1 MASLI
6 AEQLLNGVQLGILL
20 FLIAAGLTLIFGVMD
35 FINLSHGS
43 LFMLGAYFSVLYQ
56 GLTGSFLAA
65 VALAGVSVFAIG
77 LVLEVLLV
85 RRLYAR
91 SHLDHVLVTYGLI
104 LFANEAVSLIW
115 GSVPIFSGL
124 PEALSGQVSLP
135 FGVDYPT
142 YRLLVIAIG
151 ALVGLGL
158 FLLIQRTRL
167 GMLVRAG
174 ATNRTMVSVLGVNI
188 SLIYTLVFALGAL
201 LAGLAGAM
209 AGPILSVQPGMGET
223 VLILSFV
230 VVVIGGLGSIR
241 GALLAAMIVGLIDTM
256 GRAFL
261 RDILS
266 LLFSPQIAG
275 EAAPALASMLVY
287 ILMALILFFRPE
299 GLLPMQ
305 RRS

>member
-6 AEQLLNGVQLGILL
+6 AEQLLNGIQLGILL

-43 LFMLGAYFSVLYQ
+43 LFMMGAYFSVLFQ
-56 GLTGSFLAA
+56 GLTGSFFFA
-65 VALAGVSVFAIG
+65 VGLSAIAVFG
-77 LVLEVLLV
+77 LGLLLEFLLV

-104 LFANEAVSLIW
+104 LIANESVILIW
-115 GSVPIFSGL
+115 GSVPIFSGV
-124 PEALSGQVSLP
+124 PEGLSGQVPLP
-135 FGVDYPT
+135 FGIDYPA
-142 YRLLVIAIG
+142 YRLLVIAVG

-158 FLLIQRTRL
+158 FLLIQKTRI

-174 ATNRTMVSVLGVNI
+174 ATNRTMVSILGVNI
-188 SLIYTLVFALGAL
+188 SLLYAVVFALGAL

-261 RDILS
+261 RDLLS
-266 LLFSPQIAG
+266 LFFSPQIAG
-275 EAAPALASMLVY
+275 EAGPALASMLVY

-299 GLLPMQ
+299 GLLPLQ
-305 RRS
+305 KRS